1 VLFGVG
7 ATPIRAAVAEQML
20 TGQAGEPGLF
30 ARVGAQA
37 AADLEEPLTD
47 VHASAA
53 YRRDLARVLTGR
65 ALAEA
70 TTRARAA

>member
-1 VLFGVG
+1 LLVG
-7 ATPIRAAVAEQML
+7 QRAAA
-20 TGQAGEPGLF
+20 LF
-30 ARVGAQA
+30 ALAGAQA

-47 VHASAA
+47 VHASAD